1 MKEHE
6 ILTELMVK
14 HDVPG
19 HMTRGNSRRD
29 RAANQRYEVAHTF
42 SNAAAC
48 YLDLTSHPTFKEFKR
63 RTIRRQF
70 YGITPLMWV
79 VWAFRL
85 ASWAKTIWDLW
96 QSHNQEQGIDS
107 HIR

>member
-1 MKEHE
+1 MQELE
-6 ILTELMVK
+6 ILTELIQK

-19 HMTRGNSRRD
+19 HMTRGRTRRD
-29 RAANQRYEVAHTF
+29 RERNKRHEAGHTF
-42 SNAAAC
+42 ATSAAEYFRTA
-48 YLDLTSHPTFKEFKR
+48 SHPTFKEFKR
-63 RTIRRQF
+63 RTIQRQF

-96 QSHNQEQGIDS
+96 QSRAGNDS
-107 HIR
+107 N